1 MMSKLC
7 SFNARSELI
16 LEIIKKELEIN
27 DKQQI
32 IVLAQYKNLLT
43 YLYKAIEH
51 RNICSVGYYLG
62 GMKQDALKNS
72 ESKQVIIATYAMAAE
87 GLDIK
92 TLTTVVLATPKTDI
106 EQSVG
111 RILRVKHEQPLVI
124 DIVDSQELF
133 KKQWEKRKTYYFKN
147 NYKVIYTK
155 DYKNDDWSTLIKND
169 NKKVQAK
176 KCLIKLNL

>member
-1 MMSKLC
+1 
-7 SFNARSELI
+7 
-16 LEIIKKELEIN
+16 
-27 DKQQI
+27 
-32 IVLAQYKNLLT
+32 
-43 YLYKAIEH
+43 
-51 RNICSVGYYLG
+51 
-62 GMKQDALKNS
+62 MKQDALKNS

-111 RILRVKHEQPLVI
+111 IILRVKHEQPLVI